1 MREGQRE
8 KTGKRN
14 EKKKLSLCGRHPCI
28 VPGPAHSCL
37 RPYPLRA
44 KRLAKQRLSRKAS
57 NSFCA
62 THTHT
67 HCGTHISSSLWK
79 LLKERK
85 AKDRAEGEGA
95 EKEREREGI
104 ASTGSH
110 LASAADKQDKVTRH
124 KVCQRSQRKQ
134 IHQPSMRVAGRP
146 KLERMPEQP
155 PRPLSKISSPHPKPS
170 RARLNNKPLSI
181 RLLFRRSPTQAA
193 PAAIEISWQEFSI
206 TMPTYYRTP
215 TQRAA
220 WEWKRGEGSESD

>member
-1 MREGQRE
+1 MVIIVNSRKGSQQFLSNTVRRSNIRPARLSKKWGRDREK

-95 EKEREREGI
+95 EREGDSEHWQPFSKCCWQAGQSHEAQSLPAQSKEANSSAEH
-104 ASTGSH
+104 ASC
-110 LASAADKQDKVTRH
+110 R
-124 KVCQRSQRKQ
+124 
-134 IHQPSMRVAGRP
+134 
-146 KLERMPEQP
+146 
-155 PRPLSKISSPHPKPS
+155 
-170 RARLNNKPLSI
+170 
-181 RLLFRRSPTQAA
+181 QA
-193 PAAIEISWQEFSI
+193 
-206 TMPTYYRTP
+206 
-215 TQRAA
+215 
-220 WEWKRGEGSESD
+220 